1 MTTTNLDKIVE
12 QLSSLTI
19 IEVNKLVSI
28 LEEKWGVSAS
38 SMPMM
43 SAAVTNAS
51 QDNSKSVQKENFDVF
66 LESAGTSKIAVIKLV
81 REICELTLKDAKLLV
96 DKAPIVVKEG
106 VAKNKAEEL
115 QQKFKD
121 VGATVQ
127 LK

>member
-38 SMPMM
+38 AMPVM
-43 SAAVTNAS
+43 SSAVTDAS
-51 QDNSKSVQKENFDVF
+51 QDNSKPVQKEIFDLF
-66 LESAGTSKIAVIKLV
+66 LESVGTSKIAVIKLV

-96 DKAPIVVKEG
+96 DKVPIVIKKE
-106 VAKNKAEEL
+106 VAKNNAEEL
-115 QQKFKD
+115 QEKFKQ

>member
-96 DKAPIVVKEG
+96 DKAPIVVKKE